1 MPDRPVSASLRP
13 IDTPERFAG
22 RFDVSRET
30 IARLQIYEAILKHWQ
45 RGTNLVAPKT
55 LEHIWHRHFADS
67 AQLLTHAPDW
77 KTWLDLGAGAGFPGL
92 VIAICAANRE
102 DVRVH
107 IVESNARKC
116 AFCQEV
122 VRETG
127 CSVEIHEARI
137 ESLGAGDK
145 LIGADIVTARAL
157 APLDRLFELA
167 LPFFSAGTM
176 GLFLKG
182 RRAGAEMADAQM
194 RWECEAQLRA
204 SATDA
209 QARIVQIRN
218 LRARKTGHVEA
229 ADE

>member
-1 MPDRPVSASLRP
+1 MPRQIQP
-13 IDTPERFAG
+13 IDTPERFAA

-30 IARLQIYEAILKHWQ
+30 IERLQIYEALLKHWQ
-45 RGTNLVAPKT
+45 KGTNLVAPKT
-55 LEHIWHRHFADS
+55 LDHIWHRHFADS
-67 AQLLTHAPDW
+67 AQLLELAPDSAN
-77 KTWLDLGAGAGFPGL
+77 WLDLGAGAGFPGL

-102 DVRVH
+102 DGRVH

-127 CSVEIHEARI
+127 CSVEIHQERI

-145 LIGADIVTARAL
+145 LIGVDIVTARAL

-167 LPFFSAGTM
+167 SPFFGAGTT

-182 RRAGAEMADAQM
+182 RRANQELEAAAR
-194 RWECEAQLRA
+194 RWACEAQLHP
-204 SATDA
+204 SATDTE
-209 QARIVQIRN
+209 ARIVQIAG
-218 LRARKTGHVEA
+218 LRRRKPDNVEA